1 MQKKNSMRKIY
12 YTQKHAHGNQTD
24 YELKIDEHNKMKF
37 I

>member
-1 MQKKNSMRKIY
+1 MRKIY

-24 YELKIDEHNKMKF
+24 YELKIYERNKIEF